1 MMLFK
6 SKLVALLCCAVLAD
20 NARYVS
26 SGPTLQP
33 NTIVE
38 SVAVQR
44 EHNVIKMSKHD
55 YVAEMNLVS
64 DVILCT
70 VGLLEFLIRANIL
83 KPCWMGCGNSS
94 KVRHFINT
102 IDSTPRNTR
111 PETPSYSAVLS
122 NMSFSVRFPHEM
134 LDVLKDPMVQQL
146 IASNPIPALS
156 GAMDDSWREPYVKI
170 ENTNVTL
177 HLRNY
182 LGLDASSS
190 GISESIDESFA
201 PVEIVDITP
210 LLELLE
216 SILHDTKGVCTY
228 LRAMNGDQV
237 TTGVVRI
244 PDAVYGK
251 AEEMHRKLHVIQ
263 RQGTRIILLDDAM
276 FNAGTL
282 VCTARELI
290 ESLTI
295 CFTEDT

>member
-6 SKLVALLCCAVLAD
+6 GKLVALLYGAILSDCVRCV
-20 NARYVS
+20 RS
-26 SGPTLQP
+26 RPTLQP
-33 NTIVE
+33 NAVVE
-38 SVAVQR
+38 YAAVHPEYSVIR
-44 EHNVIKMSKHD
+44 ISNYD

-83 KPCWMGCGNSS
+83 KPCWMGCGNE
-94 KVRHFINT
+94 VRHPINT
-102 IDSTPRNTR
+102 IDLTPRNSLS
-111 PETPSYSAVLS
+111 ETPSYSAVLS
-122 NMSFSVRFPHEM
+122 NMSFSVRFPHEV

-156 GAMDDSWREPYVKI
+156 GAMDDSSREPYVKI

-177 HLRNY
+177 HLHDY

-190 GISESIDESFA
+190 AISDDKDESDSI
-201 PVEIVDITP
+201 VEVVDITP

-228 LRAMNGDQV
+228 LRVLNGDQV
-237 TTGVVRI
+237 TTRAVRI
-244 PDAVYGK
+244 PDAVYEK
-251 AEEMHRKLHVIQ
+251 AKEMHGKLHVIQ
-263 RQGTRIILLDDAM
+263 QQGTRIILLDDAM
-276 FNAGTL
+276 FNAGTF

-290 ESLTI
+290 ESLKI
-295 CFTEDT
+295 CFREDT